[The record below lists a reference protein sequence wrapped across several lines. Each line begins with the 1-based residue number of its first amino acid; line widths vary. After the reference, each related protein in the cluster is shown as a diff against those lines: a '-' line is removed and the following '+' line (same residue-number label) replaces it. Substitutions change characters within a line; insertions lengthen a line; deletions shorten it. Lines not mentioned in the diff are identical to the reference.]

1 MPGWFRPFA
10 GRAIV
15 FQSKWDNSRTLGFI
29 GWLNMGF
36 WWRPLGVLA
45 SVMLVA
51 LLLWADSGWV
61 AALAFLA
68 GIQAFV
74 MLRRLLQ
81 EYRLSRWLENPD
93 EVEPPD
99 ATGTWG
105 DIFYRLDKLQRR
117 QRASR
122 SELTNALEQFE
133 HAAQAVPDGMVILN
147 RSDQIEWCNPA
158 SRKYLG
164 LDCERDRGQFIRYL
178 LRQAPFLEFLDAAD
192 YSQRL
197 VCKSPINREV
207 SLSMQLVPFGAA
219 QKLLVARDI
228 TDLERV
234 DAMRR
239 DFIANVSH
247 ELRTPLTVVGGF
259 VETLADETNLSAEES
274 RRYFDLMLDH
284 TRRMQRLLDDLL
296 TLSQLESDDHA
307 LKEAP
312 IDVKELAGALKSDAE
327 SLSRGRHTV
336 RLQLESSAG
345 LKGNVQEIRSALSNL
360 VSNAVRYTPD
370 GGEITL
376 TWREQGDEGVFA
388 VTDTGEGIAPEH
400 IPRLTERFYRVD
412 RSRSRETGGTGLGLA
427 IVKHVLTR
435 HGARLD
441 IRSVPSKGSTFA
453 VVFPAQRVQRP
464 KAPEGDNVI
473 PFRERE
479 QAAG

>member
-1 MPGWFRPFA
+1 
-10 GRAIV
+10 
-15 FQSKWDNSRTLGFI
+15 
-29 GWLNMGF
+29 MGF

-45 SVMLVA
+45 GVMFVA

-61 AALAFLA
+61 AALTFLA

-93 EVEPPD
+93 EVDPPD

-133 HAAQAVPDGMVILN
+133 HAAQAVPDGMIILN

-178 LRQAPFLEFLDAAD
+178 LRQAHFLEFLDAVD
-192 YSQRL
+192 YSKRL
-197 VCKSPINREV
+197 VCKSPINRGV
-207 SLSMQLVPFGAA
+207 TLSLQLVPFGAS

-259 VETLADETNLSAEES
+259 VETLADAPDLPATES
-274 RRYFDLMLDH
+274 KRYFDLMLDH
-284 TRRMQRLLDDLL
+284 TRRMQHLLDDLL

-307 LKEAP
+307 LKDDVP
-312 IDVKELAGALKSDAE
+312 IHVHDLAEALKSDAE
-327 SLSRGRHTV
+327 SLSRGRHTI
-336 RLQLESSAG
+336 QLKLDSQAG
-345 LKGNVQEIRSALSNL
+345 LKGNLQEVRSALGNL

-370 GGEITL
+370 GGKITL
-376 TWREQGDEGVFA
+376 AWRERGDEGVFSVA
-388 VTDTGEGIAPEH
+388 DTGEGIAPEH

-441 IRSVPSKGSTFA
+441 IQSIPGKGSTFSVA
-453 VVFPAQRVQRP
+453 FPAQRIQRQV
-464 KAPEGDNVI
+464 ESDNGKVI
-473 PFRERE
+473 PFPERG
-479 QAAG
+479 QAVGSA

>member
-1 MPGWFRPFA
+1 
-10 GRAIV
+10 
-15 FQSKWDNSRTLGFI
+15 
-29 GWLNMGF
+29 MGF

-45 SVMLVA
+45 SVLLVA
-51 LLLWADSGWV
+51 LFLWAGWGWV
-61 AALAFLA
+61 AALGFLA

-74 MLRRLLQ
+74 MLRRLWQ
-81 EYRLSRWLENPD
+81 EFRLSRWLESPD
-93 EVEPPD
+93 EVDPPD

-105 DIFYRLDKLQRR
+105 DIFYRLQKLQRR

-122 SELTNALEQFE
+122 SELSNALEQFE
-133 HAAQAVPDGMVILN
+133 HAAMAVPDGMVILN
-147 RSDQIEWCNPA
+147 GNEQIDWCNPA
-158 SRKYLG
+158 SRKYMG
-164 LDCERDRGQFIRYL
+164 LDCERDRGQFVRYL
-178 LRQAPFLEFLDAAD
+178 LRQAHFLDFLDAAD
-192 YSQRL
+192 YSRRL
-197 VCKSPINREV
+197 VCKSPINRELTL
-207 SLSMQLVPFGAA
+207 SLQLVPFGEGK
-219 QKLLVARDI
+219 KLLVARDI

-259 VETLADETNLSAEES
+259 VETLADAPDLPASES

-296 TLSQLESDDHA
+296 TLSRLESTDHTLKDEPVNVAELAHA
-307 LKEAP
+307 LKSE
-312 IDVKELAGALKSDAE
+312 AE
-327 SLSRGRHTV
+327 SLSHGRHRV
-336 RLQLESSAG
+336 SLQLDSSAW
-345 LKGNVQEIRSALSNL
+345 LKGNLQEIRSALGNL

-376 TWREQGDEGVFA
+376 AWREREGEGVFS
-388 VTDTGEGIAPEH
+388 VTDTGEGIAVEH

-435 HGARLD
+435 HSARLD
-441 IRSVPSKGSTFA
+441 IQSIPGKGSTFSA
-453 VVFPAQRVQRP
+453 VFPTQRLMNAPPPATVIPFPAQ
-464 KAPEGDNVI
+464 
-473 PFRERE
+473 E

>member
-1 MPGWFRPFA
+1 
-10 GRAIV
+10 
-15 FQSKWDNSRTLGFI
+15 
-29 GWLNMGF
+29 MGF
-36 WWRPLGVLA
+36 WWRPLSVLA
-45 SVMLVA
+45 SVLLVA
-51 LLLWADSGWV
+51 LILWAGSGWV

-74 MLRRLLQ
+74 MLRRLWQ

-105 DIFYRLDKLQRR
+105 DIFYRLQKLQRR

-133 HAAQAVPDGMVILN
+133 HAAMAVPDGMVILN
-147 RSDQIEWCNPA
+147 RSEQIEWCNPA
-158 SRKYLG
+158 SRKYMG

-178 LRQAPFLEFLDAAD
+178 MRQAHFLEFLDAAD

-197 VCKSPINREV
+197 VCKSPINRELTL
-207 SLSMQLVPFGAA
+207 SLQLVPFGES

-259 VETLADETNLSAEES
+259 VETLADVPDLPAAES
-274 RRYFDLMLDH
+274 RHYFDLMLDH
-284 TRRMQRLLDDLL
+284 TRRMQHLLDDLL
-296 TLSQLESDDHA
+296 TLSRLESADHTLKDEPVNVSELAQA
-307 LKEAP
+307 LKAE
-312 IDVKELAGALKSDAE
+312 AE
-327 SLSRGRHTV
+327 SLSRGRHRV
-336 RLQLESSAG
+336 NLEVDSGAW
-345 LKGNVQEIRSALSNL
+345 LKGNLQEIRSALGNL

-376 TWREQGDEGVFA
+376 AWRERNGEGIFS
-388 VTDTGEGIAPEH
+388 VTDTGEGIAAEH

-441 IRSVPSKGSTFA
+441 IQSIPGKGSTFSA
-453 VVFPAQRVQRP
+453 VFPAHRMLHT
-464 KAPEGDNVI
+464 PESGNII
-473 PFRERE
+473 PFPERD
-479 QAAG
+479 QAVG